1 MYQNIEPA
9 SLTMKS
15 VSQRMAK
22 KRSVQTTKE
31 REDMNRLAKNR
42 GISSTIKRLFA
53 LIIAISA
60 AFAVVTPASAAGVD
74 NTCQSCQT
82 DIDRVMSQS
91 TVVAGKEASQDI
103 GDVMRAVKSGHINLH
118 GTVGDLSQS
127 EAVVYRF
134 AQNGDSIDVVTIPI
148 HGSYSLSSN
157 LSATVTEQG
166 KLLQY
171 NETLV
176 DENADGNFRTVN
188 YTDGK
193 LTQQQNTSIRYRT
206 DNELRKEITAKA
218 PMLASTKKLSPKAC
232 ASIVFGV
239 SGGLAALIAS
249 VCTGACAATIIAV
262 GAPACLACVGMFV
275 AVSGGSLTGFMNCLN
290 K

>member
-1 MYQNIEPA
+1 MQ
-9 SLTMKS
+9 
-15 VSQRMAK
+15 
-22 KRSVQTTKE
+22 
-31 REDMNRLAKNR
+31 
-42 GISSTIKRLFA
+42 
-53 LIIAISA
+53 
-60 AFAVVTPASAAGVD
+60 
-74 NTCQSCQT
+74 
-82 DIDRVMSQS
+82 
-91 TVVAGKEASQDI
+91 
-103 GDVMRAVKSGHINLH
+103 AVKSGRINLH
-118 GTVGDLSQS
+118 SAVVDLSQS
-127 EAVVYRF
+127 EAMVYHF
-134 AQNGDSIDVVTIPI
+134 AQNGHSIDVVTIPI
-148 HGSYSLSSN
+148 HGLYSLSSN

-193 LTQQQNTSIRYRT
+193 VTQRQNTFIKYRT
-206 DNELRKEITAKA
+206 DNELRKEITARTTI
-218 PMLASTKKLSPKAC
+218 LASSKKLSPKDC

-249 VCTGACAATIIAV
+249 VCTGACAATVIGV
-262 GAPACLACVGMFV
+262 GAPACLTCVGMFV